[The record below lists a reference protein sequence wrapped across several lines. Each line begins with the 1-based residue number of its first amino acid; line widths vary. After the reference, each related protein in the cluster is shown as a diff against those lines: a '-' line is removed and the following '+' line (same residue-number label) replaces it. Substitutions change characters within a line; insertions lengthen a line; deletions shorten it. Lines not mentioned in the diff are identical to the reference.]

1 MERLNVTEP
10 ESTPAKT
17 DATNDHDNADD
28 ATQIRKDEDACKKTG
43 QDDKTEEVCAQN
55 NEEHTESPAKTDTT
69 SAGEQV
75 KNSNFEAKH

>member
-1 MERLNVTEP
+1 MERLNATEP

-17 DATNDHDNADD
+17 DVTNDNADD
-28 ATQIRKDEDACKKTG
+28 ATQIRKDEDACKKTD

-55 NEEHTESPAKTDTT
+55 NEEHTESPVKTDTT

>member
-17 DATNDHDNADD
+17 DVKSDHDNADD

-55 NEEHTESPAKTDTT
+55 NAKHTESCQESEEKTDEIGR
-69 SAGEQV
+69 AHV
-75 KNSNFEAKH
+75 